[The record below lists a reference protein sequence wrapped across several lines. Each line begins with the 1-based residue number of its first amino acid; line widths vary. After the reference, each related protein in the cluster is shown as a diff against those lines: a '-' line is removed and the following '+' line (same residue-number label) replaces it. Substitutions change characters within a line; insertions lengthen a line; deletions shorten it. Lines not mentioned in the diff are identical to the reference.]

1 MKRSITLL
9 LAALALC
16 MTAGAKPK
24 KNEVKTMALNAR
36 NKSIV
41 EISAYIAVSNLD
53 CLKGAIGGG
62 LDAGLTVNEIGEI
75 CVQSY
80 AYVGFPR
87 SLLSEAV
94 LTEVIRAREA
104 KGEKLNWGEAA
115 KSVPA
120 DLDKYEPGREK
131 INALFGMEVKQSR
144 PTATDYNAATDI
156 FLKEHLFT
164 DIFYRG
170 VLTDKERELATATML
185 GALGN
190 VNPMF
195 AAHTNGAFHAGNSAE
210 ELRDMAALLG
220 VLIGKSEGK
229 NAEQIVAQVVK

>member
-1 MKRSITLL
+1 MKKILCL
-9 LAALALC
+9 IAALCAFG
-16 MTAGAKPK
+16 AGAAKSK
-24 KNEVKTMALNAR
+24 GVTALNKK

-41 EISAYIAVSNLD
+41 AISAYMAVSNLD
-53 CLKGAIGGG
+53 GLKSAIEGG
-62 LDAGLTVNEIGEI
+62 LNAGLTVNEIGEI

-87 SLLSEAV
+87 SLLSEGV
-94 LTEVIRAREA
+94 LTSVVKEREA
-104 KGEKLNWGEAA
+104 KGEKLNWGESA

-120 DLDKYEPGREK
+120 DLDKYEYGRKK
-131 INALFGMEVKQSR
+131 INALFGSDAKQSR
-144 PTATDYNAATDI
+144 PTGTDYNSATDI

-185 GALGN
+185 GSLGN

-195 AAHTNGAFHAGNSAE
+195 TAHTNGAFRNGNTKE
-210 ELRDMAALLG
+210 ELLDMAKLIG
-220 VLIGKSEGK
+220 SLIGKKEGK
-229 NAEQIVAQVVK
+229 NAEQIVLQVTK